1 MAIILEMIC
10 KNCDSNDCSDHQP
23 VITKLDSITGLEFE
37 IRCICKKRI
46 HVFDVNTKLQESMTW
61 KS

>member
-1 MAIILEMIC
+1 MIC
-10 KNCDSNDCSDHQP
+10 KSCDRNDCSDHQP

-46 HVFDVNTKLQESMTW
+46 HAFDLYSKLQER
-61 KS
+61 KN